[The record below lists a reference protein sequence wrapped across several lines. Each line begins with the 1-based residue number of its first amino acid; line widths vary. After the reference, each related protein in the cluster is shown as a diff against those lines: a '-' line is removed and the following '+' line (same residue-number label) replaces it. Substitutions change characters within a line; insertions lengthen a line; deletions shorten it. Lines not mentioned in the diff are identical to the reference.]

1 MLYLLFGQRK
11 LLDYQAVSS
20 LKWTNKAILSQKL
33 MELTIGKNVNLSN
46 SLAEMK
52 TFLILIKLS
61 GLFKGKPE
69 SDWSKRTKSVF
80 TAI

>member
-20 LKWTNKAILSQKL
+20 LKLTNKAILSQKL

-52 TFLILIKLS
+52 TFLI
-61 GLFKGKPE
+61 
-69 SDWSKRTKSVF
+69 
-80 TAI
+80 